1 MAEIAERSPE
11 AGRDRDRIVNLSDGV
26 FAIAITLLILDI
38 RVPDIPENL
47 VASELPKEL
56 LSLWPKY
63 LGYFLSFVGI
73 SSFWLIHH
81 SIFRPIRAYDR
92 VLLYLNFLFLM
103 LVAFVPFPTSLL
115 GEYGNHQL
123 PVAIYAATLAVGRL
137 LLTALHWYSTRNDR
151 LLDEPQD
158 PATVRFF
165 LIRGLT
171 IPAIFLL
178 SIAVSFVS
186 VSAAI
191 WTWLIMLAIDAILLH
206 RRMSH

>member
-1 MAEIAERSPE
+1 MLSSREGET
-11 AGRDRDRIVNLSDGV
+11 GRDRDRIVNLSDGV

-38 RVPDIPENL
+38 RVPNIPENMVSSQL
-47 VASELPKEL
+47 LGAL

-63 LGYFLSFVGI
+63 LGYILSFVGI
-73 SSFWLIHH
+73 SAFWLIHH
-81 SIFRPIRAYDR
+81 SIFRPIRSYDR
-92 VLLYLNFLFLM
+92 ILLYLNFLFLM
-103 LVAFVPFPTSLL
+103 VVAFVPFPTSLL

-137 LLTALHWYSTRNDR
+137 LLTAIHWYSTRNDR

-171 IPAIFLL
+171 IPVIFLL
-178 SIAVSFVS
+178 SIVISFFSVS
-186 VSAAI
+186 VAI
-191 WTWLIMLAIDAILLH
+191 WTWFVMLAVDTVVTH
-206 RRMSH
+206 RRFR